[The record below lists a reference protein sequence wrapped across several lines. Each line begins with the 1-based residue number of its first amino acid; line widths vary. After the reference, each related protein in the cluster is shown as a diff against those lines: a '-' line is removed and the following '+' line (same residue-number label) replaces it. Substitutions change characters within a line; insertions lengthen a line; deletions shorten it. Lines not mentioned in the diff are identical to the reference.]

1 MPSSGPAKDD
11 NAPLAL
17 NQQLYEK
24 MRSLSEKEKE
34 EQYVRMGF
42 PAIKRRR
49 IYLKSVVNFARYIPV
64 YFQDATRKVLSQEKP
79 DYAGLGGTLRKF

>member
-64 YFQDATRKVLSQEKP
+64 YF
-79 DYAGLGGTLRKF
+79 

>member
-1 MPSSGPAKDD
+1 MK
-11 NAPLAL
+11 
-17 NQQLYEK
+17 
-24 MRSLSEKEKE
+24 SLSEKEKE

-64 YFQDATRKVLSQEKP
+64 YF
-79 DYAGLGGTLRKF
+79 